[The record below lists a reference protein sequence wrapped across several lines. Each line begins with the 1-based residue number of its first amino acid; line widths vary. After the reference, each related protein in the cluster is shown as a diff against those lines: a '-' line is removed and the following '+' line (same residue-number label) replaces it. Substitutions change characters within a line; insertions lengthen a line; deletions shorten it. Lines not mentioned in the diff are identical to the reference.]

1 MFKLAVTFFSLF
13 MLGLFLWSA
22 YNLLKI
28 YFLKNSNSPTK
39 NDDFKEDLDKYID
52 ILKNKIE
59 LAEESSKKG
68 IVDAT
73 LKLENYKKQLEQ
85 AENLK
90 QKHFN

>member
-1 MFKLAVTFFSLF
+1 MFKLAVTLFSLT
-13 MLGLFLWSA
+13 MLGLFIWSV

-28 YFLKNSNSPTK
+28 YFLKKSSSTSKNESFK
-39 NDDFKEDLDKYID
+39 NDLDQYIE

-68 IVDAT
+68 IVEAT